1 VAEERHGW
9 RTLPLATGAQMQ
21 PGLLVYRFN
30 HSMYYANA
38 QQLSTQI
45 TELAAAAQP
54 PLRWLCIDA
63 AAVDDI
69 DFSAAATLRELHSLL
84 QTYGTRL
91 VLTQVGDEV
100 HAQLDRYG
108 LTCQLGRDAYYE
120 TVGEMVAAFDQP
132 GGGAD
137 GTHSLEAS

>member
-1 VAEERHGW
+1 
-9 RTLPLATGAQMQ
+9 
-21 PGLLVYRFN
+21 
-30 HSMYYANA
+30 MYYANA

-108 LTCQLGRDAYYE
+108 LTYLLGPEAYYE
-120 TVGEMVAAFDQP
+120 TIGEMVTTFDQLS
-132 GGGAD
+132 GKAD
-137 GTHSLEAS
+137 GTHSPESA